1 MCEVVYKS
9 SGWSPRHPI
18 AKITD
23 IPCIVH
29 HSGHVQVEVV
39 LAGGELPQEGRGSAG
54 TTTATRSVVEVGKRG
69 LLHLVGVMSPERE
82 APHSVT

>member
-1 MCEVVYKS
+1 MNKS
-9 SGWSPRHPI
+9 SGGSAGHPI
-18 AKITD
+18 AQVANV
-23 IPCIVH
+23 PGIVH
-29 HSGHVQVEVV
+29 HTSHVQVEVV

-54 TTTATRSVVEVGKRG
+54 TTAATRSVVEVGKRG